1 MKQSLTI
8 LASALALVA
17 AGCGSLF
24 NDDSSATVNREQC
37 WVEVYEDAQ
46 FTRDTPWTR
55 IQGPTEMSNL
65 DQLAGQNWND
75 KISSIRVG
83 PDAVLQVFEHAGFR
97 GEVREYDYGRY
108 IDNLDSD
115 RLNDRISSLRIRCR

>member
-1 MKQSLTI
+1 MKQILMV
-8 LASALALVA
+8 LASAIALIA

-24 NDDSSATVNREQC
+24 DDDSDATARQEQC
-37 WVEVYEDAQ
+37 WVEIYEDAQ
-46 FTRDTPWTR
+46 FVRETPWTR
-55 IQGPTEMSNL
+55 IQGPTEMSNV
-65 DQLAGQNWND
+65 DNLAGRNWND

-83 PDAVLQVFEHAGFR
+83 PDAVVQVYEHAGFR

-115 RLNDRISSLRIRCR
+115 RLNDRISSLKIRCR